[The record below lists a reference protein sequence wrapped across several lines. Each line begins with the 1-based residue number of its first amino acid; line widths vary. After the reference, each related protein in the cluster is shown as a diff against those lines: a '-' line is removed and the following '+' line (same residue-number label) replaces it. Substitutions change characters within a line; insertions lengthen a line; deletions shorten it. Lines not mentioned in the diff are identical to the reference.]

1 MGVDILTCCLLTH
14 TIHSTMAS
22 QIILHPYVSDSIKV
36 AATTVGR
43 DKVYR
48 SVQYAARFLAWYY
61 AKQGYSKE
69 AVAQM
74 SAIKSA
80 LGTTRKVMR
89 LGKPMEHLQSAIKA
103 QSIADPIL
111 KFTAIVRQL
120 GYAAYLVNDHLSW
133 AHSAKIKVF
142 SKDQAARIGRNAN
155 RAWAIG
161 IASSIISG
169 LYKLQAIQQRSKA
182 ALTPR
187 NTPEK
192 ESDRKIELKTLMK
205 RYKDARYQLIQDL
218 FDFVLPM
225 SNLGFFNLNE
235 GVLGLAGLAS
245 SLMGLSTQTTKVLGS
260 GGKILSATNQN

>member
-1 MGVDILTCCLLTH
+1 
-14 TIHSTMAS
+14 MAS
-22 QIILHPYVSDSIKV
+22 QIILHPYVNDSLKV

-61 AKQGYSKE
+61 AKSGYSKE
-69 AVAQM
+69 AISQM

-80 LGTTRKVMR
+80 LATTRKVMR
-89 LGKPMEHLQSAIKA
+89 LGKPIEHLQAALKA

-111 KFTAIVRQL
+111 KFTAIIRQL
-120 GYAAYLVNDHLSW
+120 GYAAYLANDHLVW
-133 AHSAKIKVF
+133 AHSAKIKIF
-142 SKDQAARIGRNAN
+142 AKDKAARIGRNAN

-161 IASSIISG
+161 IAASIVSG
-169 LYKLQAIQQRSKA
+169 LYKLQSIQARSKA
-182 ALTPR
+182 ALTPK

-205 RYKDARYQLIQDL
+205 QYKDTRFQLIQDL
-218 FDFVLPM
+218 FDFTLPM
-225 SNLGFFNLNE
+225 TNLGYFGFNE

-245 SLMGLSTQTTKVLGS
+245 SLMGLSTQANKVLGS
-260 GGKILSATNQN
+260 GGKVLSGNNQN